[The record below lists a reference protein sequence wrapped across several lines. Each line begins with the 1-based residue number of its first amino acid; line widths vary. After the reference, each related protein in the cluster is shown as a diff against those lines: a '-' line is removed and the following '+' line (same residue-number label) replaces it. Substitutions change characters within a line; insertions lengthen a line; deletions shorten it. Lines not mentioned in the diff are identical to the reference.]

1 MNAAMSNKQMGPSA
15 TSRTM
20 DRRAMMKYLARP
32 PVIPITNQRARFEDR
47 QMQYFFDKRMQEV
60 TERYGKDKHIVA
72 CPPSTGERI
81 HKSSTP
87 FSEVM
92 KEAEERF
99 EKESTH

>member
-1 MNAAMSNKQMGPSA
+1 MN
-15 TSRTM
+15 
-20 DRRAMMKYLARP
+20 
-32 PVIPITNQRARFEDR
+32 V
-47 QMQYFFDKRMQEV
+47 
-60 TERYGKDKHIVA
+60 DKHIVA